1 MNKEQILIKRSS
13 LGLPHWKPSQR
24 KRLNKLLLDTSTT
37 IAYWCSDSNG
47 KPTNGGKEL
56 PSVYPGLI
64 QEIEGKL
71 VFCKNALHATF
82 TPHLWKGSRVWI
94 VALSGEVIKEEDKLG
109 ARRREILGEV
119 LPEEAFSES
128 VGVRLGRKDLAGVNL
143 SFANLSGADLSGAY
157 RPENPPKGWKIV
169 KEYLQKI

>member
-1 MNKEQILIKRSS
+1 MKKNENIKY
-13 LGLPHWKPSQR
+13 PHWTTEQQN
-24 KRLNKLLLDTSTT
+24 RLLQLMEDKVAT